1 MNATLNLLGRIGLS
15 LIFITAGW
23 SKIGGYAG
31 TVQYM
36 ESAGVPGM
44 LLPLVI
50 LLELGGGL
58 ALLAGFGTRWL
69 ALALAGFTL
78 AAAVLF
84 HGNLADQIQSLLF
97 WKNVAIA
104 GGFLALASA
113 GGGAL
118 SVDGL
123 IARRRQARWAPA
135 VQS

>member
-36 ESAGVPGM
+36 ESAGVPGL

-58 ALLAGFGTRWL
+58 ALLAGLGTRWL

-84 HGNLADQIQSLLF
+84 HGNLADPIQALFF

-123 IARRRQARWAPA
+123 IARRREGRFAPA
-135 VQS
+135 TQS

>member
-36 ESAGVPGM
+36 ESAGVPGL

-58 ALLAGFGTRWL
+58 ALLTGIGTRWL

>member
-36 ESAGVPGM
+36 ESAGVPGL

-58 ALLAGFGTRWL
+58 ALLAGLGTRWL

-123 IARRRQARWAPA
+123 IARRREGRLAPA
-135 VQS
+135 TQS

>member
-36 ESAGVPGM
+36 ESAGVPGL

-58 ALLAGFGTRWL
+58 ALLTGIGTRWL

-84 HGNLADQIQSLLF
+84 HGNLADPIQSLLF

-118 SVDGL
+118 SVDAL
-123 IARRRQARWAPA
+123 IARRREARLAPSA
-135 VQS
+135 RS

>member
-123 IARRRQARWAPA
+123 IARRRQARWATA